1 MTNAERRQLLDRHR
15 ASGFTGSIVDVLSA
29 ARQGIDLIGQ
39 FEQQNDIQV
48 ANTPEEQQSGL
59 RPAHQAGDINQSMVF
74 PDVPP
79 NTNFNTVGM
88 KAPINIQK
96 FDEQGHLVKSYENV
110 PPGIQSLPTGP
121 QRGTVIETPARMQRG
136 GTYYPV
142 AESTRTQTPIDPR
155 VIQEAEDKSY
165 ALKQAQVQAETD
177 MLGYPASYSG
187 QITPT
192 DGPIDWA
199 IGLGPTALKGA
210 ATAAKNIYKVN
221 PFANKLN
228 DPNAFYRI
236 TGRDAF
242 EDAMSSGVIRSN
254 TKEIPE
260 GANLLQISQGKF
272 RHTPFPSFSKGSPAF
287 EYVQSAD
294 DVIFKNTGPMYK
306 RGDVFPSGKTVK
318 GRHWAYRP
326 YDAVN
331 QTTARSIPVEEIYE
345 ATPNWLTGYKRIQ
358 KLGGVHKMQSGGPT
372 LTREYLENY
381 LAKNRGGTPESWS
394 AAADTIAF
402 HESGWRDRMSPL
414 AMQEEDGPGR
424 GMFQFET
431 THSESFTTAQNRH
444 KNIADITGTTP
455 DPEIMKA
462 TSAEQLP
469 VDKQYALFYSHLIE
483 EPKAPLAKYPTGEMP
498 LVDMWLKGHKK
509 KEKSGDRAAFEAS
522 RQAAKKE
529 GIPRGVGYQR
539 GGFLRRPPRTLGRKK
554 RAQ

>member
-74 PDVPP
+74 SDVPP
-79 NTNFNTVGM
+79 NTNFNTMGM

-96 FDEQGHLVKSYENV
+96 FDTQGHLVKSYENV

-121 QRGTVIETPARMQRG
+121 QRGTVIETPARMQ
-136 GTYYPV
+136 
-142 AESTRTQTPIDPR
+142 
-155 VIQEAEDKSY
+155 
-165 ALKQAQVQAETD
+165 
-177 MLGYPASYSG
+177 
-187 QITPT
+187 
-192 DGPIDWA
+192 
-199 IGLGPTALKGA
+199 
-210 ATAAKNIYKVN
+210 
-221 PFANKLN
+221 
-228 DPNAFYRI
+228 
-236 TGRDAF
+236 
-242 EDAMSSGVIRSN
+242 
-254 TKEIPE
+254 
-260 GANLLQISQGKF
+260 
-272 RHTPFPSFSKGSPAF
+272 
-287 EYVQSAD
+287 
-294 DVIFKNTGPMYK
+294 
-306 RGDVFPSGKTVK
+306 
-318 GRHWAYRP
+318 
-326 YDAVN
+326 
-331 QTTARSIPVEEIYE
+331 
-345 ATPNWLTGYKRIQ
+345 
-358 KLGGVHKMQSGGPT
+358 SGGPT
-372 LTREYLENY
+372 LTREYLEKY
-381 LAKNRGGTPESWS
+381 LSKNRGGTPESWS

-414 AMQEEDGPGR
+414 AMQEKDGPGR

-444 KNIADITGTTP
+444 KNIANITGTTP

-483 EPKAPLAKYPTGEMP
+483 EPKAPLAKYPAGEMP

-539 GGFLRRPPRTLGRKK
+539 GGFLRRPPRTLSRKK